1 MFLLTDLNVE
11 AEFGVNKAYDGIE
24 ELQPLDP
31 EDAVET
37 SIVTIDENGETEA
50 QDNIA
55 SALTA
60 VSEEMGAVAGIRS
73 AEKAGEIVV
82 ALDPGHDNRHGGTS
96 GSGLTEQELTLKIA
110 KYAKAELETYNGVKV
125 YMTRTTAACP
135 YPKTGTSGACIEK
148 RVQAAAEAGAKY
160 M

>member
-1 MFLLTDLNVE
+1 
-11 AEFGVNKAYDGIE
+11 
-24 ELQPLDP
+24 
-31 EDAVET
+31 
-37 SIVTIDENGETEA
+37 
-50 QDNIA
+50 
-55 SALTA
+55 
-60 VSEEMGAVAGIRS
+60 MGAVAGIRS

-148 RVQAAAEAGAKY
+148 RVQAAADGGEINLLSLNY
-160 M
+160 

>member
-1 MFLLTDLNVE
+1 M
-11 AEFGVNKAYDGIE
+11 
-24 ELQPLDP
+24 
-31 EDAVET
+31 
-37 SIVTIDENGETEA
+37 
-50 QDNIA
+50 
-55 SALTA
+55 
-60 VSEEMGAVAGIRS
+60 
-73 AEKAGEIVV
+73 

-135 YPKTGTSGACIEK
+135 YPKTGTSGACIEEK
-148 RVQAAAEAGAKY
+148 STGSSRGRRQKY